1 MKRPK
6 WQAALL
12 VTSVRFANDQAGQ
25 ALREYALVIAIIAVT
40 TVITLGTMGLAI
52 AGSLPASLNGLV
64 ETLENVQQQP

>member
-1 MKRPK
+1 MKRPE

-12 VTSVRFANDQAGQ
+12 VTVVRFADNQSGQ
-25 ALREYALVIAIIAVT
+25 ALREYALVIAVVAVT

-64 ETLENVQQQP
+64 ETLESVQQQP

>member
-1 MKRPK
+1 MKRPE

-12 VTSVRFANDQAGQ
+12 VTVARFANNQSGQ
-25 ALREYALVIAIIAVT
+25 ALREYALVIAIVAVT

-64 ETLENVQQQP
+64 ETLEGVQERP